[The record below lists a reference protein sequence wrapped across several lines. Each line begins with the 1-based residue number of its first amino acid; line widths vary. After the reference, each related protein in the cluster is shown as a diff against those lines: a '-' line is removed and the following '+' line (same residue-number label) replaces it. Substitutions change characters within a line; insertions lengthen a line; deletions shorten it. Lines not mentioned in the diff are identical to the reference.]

1 MNGAARVASYV
12 AISALMV
19 GPAPAEPLRD
29 PLRFFEGTT
38 VSEGT
43 LRILFKKP
51 FKTRSVGRGKI
62 NGDGSLELVQ
72 RVEEGD
78 RPPFQRRWH
87 MKRIAPGRFTGTM
100 SEATGPVVVEE
111 IGERFRFR
119 FPMKNHVKVEQW
131 VTPLDGGQSA
141 RNEVT
146 IRKHGIV
153 VGRMKGTI
161 RRTQ

>member
-51 FKTRSVGRGKI
+51 FKTRSIGRGKI
-62 NGDGSLELVQ
+62 NADGSLELVQ
-72 RVEEGD
+72 RVEEGE
-78 RPPFQRRWH
+78 RAPFQRRWH
-87 MKRIAPGRFTGTM
+87 MKRVGPGRFAGTM
-100 SEATGPVVVEE
+100 SEATGPVTVEE
-111 IGERFRFR
+111 IGDRFRFR

-146 IRKHGIV
+146 IRKHGII